1 MLYETFPGWTSP
13 FGDVRSG
20 WKGWCGQGIP
30 TPLSSSHHRA
40 LCPAFVQGECSCTAW
55 CCPVQWPLLRVH
67 SLALLQIQPQAPAP
81 TPSPHSY
88 LCGATQA
95 LAVCGRGVQGD
106 GWGGAAPLPCLCSA
120 SAACDRQEAA
130 TTSCKNLHVMGRRHR
145 KVAWWPWGD
154 TQVTPAASG
163 QAGLWTG
170 EDSGHLPTSTSKPAK
185 VSLSLLSASW
195 NLDCWA
201 WGQQSS
207 VGTAELGEDRLT
219 P

>member
-1 MLYETFPGWTSP
+1 MGRGS
-13 FGDVRSG
+13 
-20 WKGWCGQGIP
+20 Q
-30 TPLSSSHHRA
+30 PLSLHPIIVPFVLPLCRGSVPALPGAALSSG
-40 LCPAFVQGECSCTAW
+40 PCSGFTPW
-55 CCPVQWPLLRVH
+55 PCCKSNPRP
-67 SLALLQIQPQAPAP
+67 QPQP
-81 TPSPHSY
+81 PSPHSY

-154 TQVTPAASG
+154 IQVTPAASG